1 MIKFRNLI
9 VFIFILLVLLMVS
22 KKYSYQVFKDYSD
35 PDYPRSMD
43 SLTRNDGNKK
53 CLTGYYG
60 NECTL
65 SVVKQP
71 LDNCPTN
78 YYKDSE
84 CKMKGCIE
92 VSCGDDYG
100 IPSY

>member
-22 KKYSYQVFKDYSD
+22 KKYSYQAFV
-35 PDYPRSMD
+35 DYPSQIDR
-43 SLTRNDGNKK
+43 NKK

-60 NECTL
+60 NKCTL

-71 LDNCPTN
+71 LGNCPTN

-92 VSCGDDYG
+92 VSCDDYE
-100 IPSY
+100 IPSIPSD

>member
-1 MIKFRNLI
+1 MIRFRNLI

-22 KKYSYQVFKDYSD
+22 KKYSYQAFEDYND
-35 PDYPRSMD
+35 PDIQ
-43 SLTRNDGNKK
+43 LKRNNKNDK

-71 LDNCPTN
+71 LGNCPTN
-78 YYKDSE
+78 YYKDR
-84 CKMKGCIE
+84 
-92 VSCGDDYG
+92 
-100 IPSY
+100 